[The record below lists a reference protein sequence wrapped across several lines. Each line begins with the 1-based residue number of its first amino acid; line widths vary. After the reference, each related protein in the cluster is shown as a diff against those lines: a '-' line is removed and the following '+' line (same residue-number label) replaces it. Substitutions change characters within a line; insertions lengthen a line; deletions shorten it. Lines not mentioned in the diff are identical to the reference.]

1 MKNDKDRRDSGV
13 RNRLKFAAVLLIVG
27 FLVAIQYNTI
37 QKPEERDTR
46 DIWAI
51 RNELAN
57 EKVLHSQLLSEI
69 RKLDETVLTYES
81 LEDENAGIALMGTVD
96 KLYERAGMAD
106 TEGPG
111 VIIEINPSPESVAFG
126 VPITDI
132 SPDLLTRFV
141 NELNRNDWESL
152 EIDGKRYTTLSS
164 IRDINGVTAINGVNI
179 STPPFAIKIIT
190 ETFSDSEKL
199 YIALQSSSIQGDFY
213 VDDLVIDI
221 GKPKRSVK
229 IRGWKERPN
238 NLYLNELPKGE

>member
-1 MKNDKDRRDSGV
+1 M

-27 FLVAIQYNTI
+27 FLVAVQYNTI

-69 RKLDETVLTYES
+69 RELNKTIHSYES
-81 LEDENAGIALMGTVD
+81 LEDENTEKVLKSTVD
-96 KLYERAGMAD
+96 KLYEQAGMLD
-106 TEGPG
+106 SVGPG
-111 VIIEINPSPESVAFG
+111 VVIEIQPSPESIAFG
-126 VPITDI
+126 EEITDI
-132 SPDLLTRFV
+132 SPDLLTRFI
-141 NELNRNDWESL
+141 NEVNRNNWKSL

-164 IRDINGVTAINGVNI
+164 IRDINGITAINGVNI
-179 STPPFAIKIIT
+179 SKPPFEMRIIT
-190 ETFSDSEKL
+190 ETFADSEKL
-199 YIALQSSSIQGDFY
+199 FIALQSSSIQGDFY
-213 VDDLVIDI
+213 VDNLILEI
-221 GKPKRSVK
+221 GEPEENVE

>member
-1 MKNDKDRRDSGV
+1 M

-27 FLVAIQYNTI
+27 FLVAVQYNTI

-69 RKLDETVLTYES
+69 RELNKTINSYES
-81 LEDENAGIALMGTVD
+81 LEDENTEKVLKRTVD
-96 KLYERAGMAD
+96 KLYEQAGMLD
-106 TEGPG
+106 SVGPG
-111 VIIEINPSPESVAFG
+111 IVVEIQPSPESIAFG
-126 VPITDI
+126 EEITDI
-132 SPDLLTRFV
+132 SPDLLTRFI
-141 NELNRNDWESL
+141 NELNRNNWKSL

-164 IRDINGVTAINGVNI
+164 IRDINGITAINGVNI
-179 STPPFAIKIIT
+179 SKPPFEMKIIT
-190 ETFSDSEKL
+190 ETFADSEKL
-199 YIALQSSSIQGDFY
+199 FIALQSSSIQGDFY
-213 VDDLVIDI
+213 VDNLIVEI
-221 GKPKRSVK
+221 GEPEENVE